1 MHILV
6 LWQHPEQVVPDL
18 LCLLVCLAATLTDLR
33 SRRIPNWLTF
43 PAIGAGLL
51 VNTLIP
57 TMTHGFGVGIRIG
70 LLSSVVGAML
80 LLLCF
85 GLLGAIRFV
94 GMGDVKLMVAVG
106 AFLRWPT
113 ALWALA
119 YVALV
124 GGVIGLVYALARGR
138 LGRVLRNIGAVSRR
152 AVQRADSSGR
162 QDPIELHRIP
172 YALAILIGATWAAA
186 VKYWPWLS
194 LG

>member
-1 MHILV
+1 MHILE

-18 LCLLVCLAATLTDLR
+18 LCLLVCLTATVTDLR
-33 SRRIPNWLTF
+33 SRQIPNWLTF
-43 PAIGAGLL
+43 PAIGVGLL
-51 VNTLIP
+51 VNTVIP
-57 TMTHGFGVGIRIG
+57 TLIYGFGVGLQIG

-80 LLLCF
+80 LLICF

-106 AFLRWPT
+106 ALLRWPA

-119 YVALV
+119 YVALA
-124 GGVIGLVYALARGR
+124 GGVIALVYALARGR

-152 AVQRADSSGR
+152 AVVRGRGQDS
-162 QDPIELHRIP
+162 IELHRIP
-172 YALAILIGATWAAA
+172 YALAILIGAAWAAA